1 MLAQERGRWAVSQ
14 KRIIITWGN
23 FACIV
28 FTLIASRHFYFV
40 TLLILGLI
48 TDKMYMNIFTA

>member
-1 MLAQERGRWAVSQ
+1 MGSFPEKYNNHAHGAILPLSCF
-14 KRIIITWGN
+14 I
-23 FACIV
+23 
-28 FTLIASRHFYFV
+28 LSASRHFYFV